1 MVSVDLRI
9 FVLRQVVYIERLFR
23 NQTKLSKSLN
33 PIVSQSGTA
42 VVQRKLGLD
51 SLLQHWELPG
61 SAVSWVLIL
70 LQAALELHLFP
81 EHP

>member
-1 MVSVDLRI
+1 MVYVDLRI
-9 FVLRQVVYIERLFR
+9 FVLRQVVYIELLFR
-23 NQTKLSKSLN
+23 NRTKLSKSLN
-33 PIVSQSGTA
+33 RIVSQSGTA
-42 VVQRKLGLD
+42 AVQRKLGLD

-81 EHP
+81 GHP